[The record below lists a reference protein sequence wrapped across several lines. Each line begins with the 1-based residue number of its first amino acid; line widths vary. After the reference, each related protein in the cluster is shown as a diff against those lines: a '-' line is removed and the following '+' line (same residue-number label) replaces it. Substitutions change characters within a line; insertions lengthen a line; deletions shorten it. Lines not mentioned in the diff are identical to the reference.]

1 MTQSFKSNL
10 LLALFTSVIIV
21 VNLAGAKTST
31 IFGSINFSVG
41 LVLFPLTFFIMDA
54 VSEVFGRKKSQEF
67 LYISLICQVVVLIF
81 ILFAV
86 NIPPSSRFAEYDDS
100 YTATFGTSVR
110 LILASLAA
118 YFLSQIGEIFTFFFI
133 KEKTK
138 EKFLWLRSDISTT
151 ISQAIDTFVFM
162 YLAFYLLTPR
172 YDFWFVFSI
181 SWPYYL
187 LKLALAWAGTPVVY
201 LLVWWLKNDPK

>member
-31 IFGSINFSVG
+31 IFGSINFSIG

-181 SWPYYL
+181 AWPYYL